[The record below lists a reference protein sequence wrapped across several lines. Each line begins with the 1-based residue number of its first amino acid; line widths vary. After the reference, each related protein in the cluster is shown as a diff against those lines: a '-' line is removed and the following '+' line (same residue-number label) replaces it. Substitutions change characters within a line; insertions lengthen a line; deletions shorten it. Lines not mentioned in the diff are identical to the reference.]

1 MADVRRTAKEAVSS
15 PKSRSRG
22 RVARRRGR
30 NNPVKVSIL
39 RQPGIDAFPL
49 LEQCLENAGFWQHIE
64 KALARSRMRRARFR
78 IIIKPDLDF
87 FAPGVP
93 GGTDPAIVEHLI
105 DLLHDR
111 DFQNIVVGDGR
122 NVADRWLHNRDP
134 LVVPDLVG
142 YRFVTPKGRPYEL
155 VGLQDDLS
163 MVGEEGLHTADTISN
178 HWAAANY
185 RINFAKNKTHE
196 EFFFALCLHN
206 LVGVATLKDQTGRS
220 KQTNPADA
228 SLGILRTAPPHFN
241 IIDAFR
247 SCHGGAGHRAFSVME
262 TRTFIASADALLA
275 DWAGAAKM
283 GLDPYA
289 SPINNRALRQ
299 IGLPKRHE
307 LDGDLAPYS
316 LWRNVHP
323 LVASSARYRNQS
335 VELGRLAEPWFQTV
349 DRESFPFKEFYDD
362 RINSFISPLMA
373 QLDANQRSFWIVVL
387 LNYLIGKVGSFVLS
401 QQTLFAKNK
410 LQRRSMPLEID
421 PAAYDLTVYEE
432 IPRYLRS
439 YEQLLESFPANQSGH
454 RWRHLDGSV
463 LFSGSHTFP
472 IDYQA
477 FVRGVDV
484 TRSIQ
489 YMNDYIGGATV
500 PVRRDSRRRITRQA
514 ERNIYLQQPNW
525 IVLFGGEMID
535 VEKLEFI
542 EYKPDRQAI
551 YWRTVASTNASAAY
565 DDGSV
570 TFLRS
575 GAGETTV
582 RIFARQQFSLP
593 LFFHIFDVNKVP
605 EIRDPIIE
613 RAYATFFA
621 GTMANLQVV
630 FEKRDFRIGQDPKT
644 VDGARVRELPRYLAT
659 AVTAIAELLRHRKDV
674 ANFSEWLFRGDAGSA
689 DLPGHRDIDH
699 DGFQH
704 FSAAIASDGH
714 PGSGRGEQA
723 MIAGL
728 AALVRDAPDIV
739 TGLFEAIRNDLDRMA
754 NATGDGSGS

>member
-15 PKSRSRG
+15 AKSRPRR
-22 RVARRRGR
+22 RVARRGGSTK
-30 NNPVKVSIL
+30 PVKVSIL

-87 FAPGVP
+87 FAPGMP
-93 GGTDPAIVEHLI
+93 EGTDPAIVEHLI

-111 DFQNIVVGDGR
+111 EFQNVVVGEGR

-134 LVVPDLVG
+134 LVVPELIG
-142 YRFVTPKGRPYEL
+142 YRFVTPIGRPYEL
-155 VGLQDDLS
+155 LGLQDDIS
-163 MVGEEGLHTADTISN
+163 MVGEDGPHTARTISN
-178 HWAAANY
+178 YWAAANY

-196 EFFFALCLHN
+196 EFFFALCIHN
-206 LVGVATLKDQTGRS
+206 LVGVATLKDKTGRS

-283 GLDPYA
+283 GLDPNA
-289 SPINNRALRQ
+289 SPINNRALRE

-307 LDGDLAPYS
+307 LDGDLAPYP

-323 LVASSARYRNQS
+323 LVASSARYRNRS
-335 VELGRLAEPWFQTV
+335 VEFGRLAEPWFQTV

-401 QQTLFAKNK
+401 QQTMFAKNK
-410 LQRRSMPLEID
+410 LQRRSMPLGID

-432 IPRYLRS
+432 IPLYLRS
-439 YEQLLESFPANQSGH
+439 YEHLLEDFPANQSGH

-500 PVRRDSRRRITRQA
+500 PVRRDSRRRITHQA

-551 YWRTVASTNASAAY
+551 YWRTVASSNASAAY

-593 LFFHIFDVNKVP
+593 LFFQIFDVNKVP
-605 EIRDPIIE
+605 GIRDPIIE

-621 GTMANLQVV
+621 GTMANLQAV
-630 FEKRDFRIGQDPKT
+630 FEKRDFRIGQDPET
-644 VDGARVRELPRYLAT
+644 ADGARMRELPRYLAT

-689 DLPGHRDIDH
+689 KLPRHRDIDD

-704 FSAAIASDGH
+704 FSAATASDG

-723 MIAGL
+723 TIAGL
-728 AALVRDAPDIV
+728 AALVRDGPDIV
-739 TGLFEAIRNDLDRMA
+739 TGLFEAIRSDLDRMA